1 LRSSDMYLLHNTA
14 YDELISVLFTG
25 TDDTIIDHYVLQN
38 VDSALLVHPSITTQ
52 AKLDIDRA
60 LQHRVQELF
69 EEKCVR

>member
-1 LRSSDMYLLHNTA
+1 
-14 YDELISVLFTG
+14 
-25 TDDTIIDHYVLQN
+25 
-38 VDSALLVHPSITTQ
+38 VHPSITTQ